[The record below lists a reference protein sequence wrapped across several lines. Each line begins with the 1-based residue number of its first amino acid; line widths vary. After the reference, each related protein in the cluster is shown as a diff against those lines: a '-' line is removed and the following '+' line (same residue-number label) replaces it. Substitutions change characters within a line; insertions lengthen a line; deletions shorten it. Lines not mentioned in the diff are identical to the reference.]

1 MGGPGTRGYTPWPPG
16 SLAGVNSS
24 LYASGM
30 ADANSPLPGLKISL
44 AQYVANGIAP
54 DKIVLGLPWY
64 GYDYTCDDVTLWQRN
79 GTDVAPGSP
88 CKPLGGTRGA
98 GARQAPYAPRNTPAV
113 AVDLVTFSSR
123 AHDQTR
129 VGASR
134 YWEQMDILHSN
145 MTRVT
150 TVLIYNH
157 TTVSMHYVRRSPT

>member
-1 MGGPGTRGYTPWPPG
+1 MTRGFTPWPPG

-79 GTDVAPGSP
+79 GTDVPPGSP

-98 GARQAPYAPRNTPAV
+98 GAWQAP
-113 AVDLVTFSSR
+113 
-123 AHDQTR
+123 
-129 VGASR
+129 

-150 TVLIYNH
+150 TGLIYNH
-157 TTVSMHYVRRSPT
+157 TTVSVHYVRRPPCSPSHVALL